1 MKHYRIF
8 VLAALAA
15 AAASCSVKEDSLSS
29 SKAIRFTT
37 NLGAYAT
44 KATDTNFEQ
53 GDAVSLFAE
62 APINELN
69 VKMTF
74 DGDNLVPEKAIFW
87 PESLN
92 ADQFVSFLAVYPY
105 MADWEDHSD
114 LNVFSVNADQRTH
127 ELYTAS
133 DLLGASYMA
142 YPDCETVPLNFTHRL
157 SRIQCT
163 VYDSKDDNVADI
175 YLAGVFGKVRLNL
188 WNRMDVY
195 TVGEKGTVRMGKVAP
210 RWEGEVL
217 YTAIVPPQEM
227 DFKVHVITES
237 GKQYTF
243 SRGRYSDV
251 VYMESGNSYQLSLNL
266 NEAQPVSEFS
276 VSVSEWTADNDAQFG
291 TVVPDEF
298 QNEGYWSLVTTSE
311 DGSEV
316 YTDMTYV
323 NAGMVDIGI
332 DAGDN
337 TLYRIKYEVGRRETY
352 YGIGKSE
359 IAPGTYTLVENGSA
373 FRYGGNVPLTLRYD
387 LYGKVLTVT
396 EDKDVWSVIGSFD
409 NWTGDVDMTRVS
421 HGVYTIDLDYWNEE
435 FKFRCNHSWDVN
447 IGNYDDE
454 VLAHQEVET
463 MYYLTLP
470 DGLNFKINE
479 PGIYRLT
486 LNVVRQRL
494 HVSKIGEASAKGIE
508 EFVGNWSYA
517 LSDTQA
523 ISIGIVQNGANLEI
537 TYDGE
542 ETCIAEYNRTDKS
555 FSVKFQKMAEWTH
568 QTYGLGYDYFWG
580 YVKDSEGNT
589 IDSMYGEGD
598 TVLFYGSLSDGNL
611 NISPGLYNGNYF
623 STFKIIGLLQ
633 EGDHAGGYYDYYGD
647 LPLPQVW
654 TRVND

>member
-29 SKAIRFTT
+29 SRAIRFTT

-74 DGDNLVPEKAIFW
+74 NGDNLVPEKAIFW
-87 PESLN
+87 PEN
-92 ADQFVSFLAVYPY
+92 MDAGQHVNFFAVYPY
-105 MADWEDHSD
+105 RTDWEDYSN
-114 LNVFSVNADQRTH
+114 LSVFSVNADQRTH

-157 SRIQCT
+157 SKLECYIN
-163 VYDSKDDNVADI
+163 VPEGEVVKDV
-175 YLAGVFGKVRLNL
+175 YLADVYGKVRLSL
-188 WNRMDVY
+188 RSAMDVS
-195 TVGEKGTVRMGKVAP
+195 TVGEKGTVRMGKVENQ
-210 RWEGEVL
+210 WKEIL
-217 YTAIVPPQEM
+217 FTAVVPPQEM
-227 DFKVHVITES
+227 SFKVLVVTES
-237 GKQYTF
+237 GRQYTF
-243 SRGRYSDV
+243 VRNRYSDAS
-251 VYMESGNSYQLSLNL
+251 YMESARIYHLSLNL
-266 NEAQPVSEFS
+266 GETDPSTEFDVAVSD
-276 VSVSEWTADNDAQFG
+276 WTADNDVQFG
-291 TVVPDEF
+291 KYVADEF

-316 YTDMTYV
+316 YTDMAYV
-323 NAGMVDIGI
+323 DAGMVDIGI

-337 TLYRIKYEVGRRETY
+337 TMYRIKYEVGRREKY

-463 MYYLTLP
+463 MNYLTLP

-486 LNVVRQRL
+486 LNVVRQLL
-494 HVSKIGEASAKGIE
+494 HVSKIGESSVKGIE

-555 FSVKFQKMAEWTH
+555 FSVKFQKMSEWTH
-568 QTYGLGYDYFWG
+568 QSYGLVYDYFWG
-580 YVKDSEGNT
+580 FVKD
-589 IDSMYGEGD
+589 GEGIYGVAD
-598 TVLFYGSLSDGNL
+598 TVLYYGSLNGDVL
-611 NISPGLYNGNYF
+611 EITPGLYNGNYF
-623 STFKIIGLLQ
+623 TSFKIIGLLL
-633 EGDHAGGYYDYYGD
+633 EGDYAGKYFDFYGD
-647 LPLPQVW
+647 MPLPQVW
-654 TRVND
+654 TRVNN